1 MSNAHNIAARLEM
14 GIAGTDGVQCLNLLA
29 LPLGTSV
36 EGIARASGPT
46 LNQWAADVRR
56 VARAM
61 GEAQQYWESIAAEME
76 HRAREKCT
84 GVKP

>member
-1 MSNAHNIAARLEM
+1 MSNAHNIAKRLEM
-14 GIAGTDGVQCLNLLA
+14 GISSTDGPQCLNLLG
-29 LPLGTSV
+29 LPLGTTV
-36 EGIARASGPT
+36 EGIAKASGDT
-46 LNQWAADVRR
+46 LNQWAAEVRR